1 MPTNFPMPG
10 QDKVRDVLADLM
22 GRTVT
27 VARTG
32 AVPVE
37 VDGPSPAALADF
49 EADGGRIGVL
59 CVADLRLTNAL
70 GAALTMVAPAA
81 VDEAVERLRIDDPTF
96 DNFREVV
103 NVLTS
108 VFNTSD
114 TPHVKF
120 HDVHR
125 LPAELPAETVQLL
138 DAPLGRRDFD
148 VSVEDYGTGRL
159 SLFIA

>member
-1 MPTNFPMPG
+1 MPA
-10 QDKVRDVLADLM
+10 QERVRDVLADLM

-27 VARTG
+27 VART
-32 AVPVE
+32 ATVPVE
-37 VDGPSPAALADF
+37 IDGPGPVALADYA
-49 EADGGRIGVL
+49 ADGGELGVL

-81 VDEAVERLRIDDPTF
+81 VDEAVERLRIDDPTI

-103 NVLTS
+103 SILTS
-108 VFNTSD
+108 LFNTAN

-120 HDVHR
+120 REVHR
-125 LPAELPAETVQLL
+125 LPTELPADTMQLL
-138 DAPLGRRDFD
+138 GAPRGRRDFD

>member
-1 MPTNFPMPG
+1 MPTNFPMPA
-10 QDKVRDVLADLM
+10 QDRVRDVLADLM

-27 VARTG
+27 VART
-32 AVPVE
+32 APVPVE
-37 VDGPSPAALADF
+37 IDGPGPVALADYA
-49 EADGGRIGVL
+49 ADGGEIGVL

-81 VDEAVERLRIDDPTF
+81 VDEAVERLRIDDPTI

-103 NVLTS
+103 SVLTS
-108 VFNTSD
+108 LFNTSD

-120 HDVHR
+120 REVHR
-125 LPAELPAETVQLL
+125 LPSELPADTVHLL
-138 DAPLGRRDFD
+138 ESPRGRRDFD

-159 SLFIA
+159 SLFIG